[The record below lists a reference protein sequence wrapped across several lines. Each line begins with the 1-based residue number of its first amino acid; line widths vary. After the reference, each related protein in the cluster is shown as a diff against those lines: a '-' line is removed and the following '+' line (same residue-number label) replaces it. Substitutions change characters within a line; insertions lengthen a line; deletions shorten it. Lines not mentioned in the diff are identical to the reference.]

1 MRRTRD
7 RHRCPGGHALAPH
20 GADTAPGNTGRIRP
34 AGPGGRGTLA
44 DRPERHRTRRSEPRP
59 KPASKRPRG
68 KPVTRRAAPCSAPAA
83 TPPEGRYRPR
93 RGRPVPRAC
102 DRLGPWPPSRRR
114 RPGKN
119 KDVALPTQLSV
130 PTTGPARWTRRP
142 PEPDPHPRGRF
153 RSSKRTRELRPVRT
167 PGRVREPDEHR
178 VRFDAFALP
187 VTIIGGFFG
196 RATIMLKL

>member
-1 MRRTRD
+1 MEPARLPATRGGLGP
-7 RHRCPGGHALAPH
+7 PGRVAL
-20 GADTAPGNTGRIRP
+20 
-34 AGPGGRGTLA
+34 GTLA

-68 KPVTRRAAPCSAPAA
+68 KPVARRAAPCSAPAG
-83 TPPEGRYRPR
+83 TPPEGRHRPR
-93 RGRPVPRAC
+93 RGRPVPRARG
-102 DRLGPWPPSRRR
+102 RLGPWPPSRRR

-153 RSSKRTRELRPVRT
+153 RSSKRTRGAPTGAHAREGRRT
-167 PGRVREPDEHR
+167 RRAPRSFRRFRVAGYNNRQ
-178 VRFDAFALP
+178 
-187 VTIIGGFFG
+187 FFWSG
-196 RATIMLKL
+196 NKNIKVKGKYLCIKSQYAHIFST

>member
-1 MRRTRD
+1 MEPARLPATR
-7 RHRCPGGHALAPH
+7 GGLGPLGRVAL
-20 GADTAPGNTGRIRP
+20 
-34 AGPGGRGTLA
+34 GTLA

-93 RGRPVPRAC
+93 RGRPVPRAR

-119 KDVALPTQLSV
+119 KDVALTTQLSV
-130 PTTGPARWTRRP
+130 PTAGAPDGRADRRSRTPTPEGGFGPRSEQPAPTGADVREGTQTRRA
-142 PEPDPHPRGRF
+142 PRSFRRF
-153 RSSKRTRELRPVRT
+153 RVAGYDNRRFSLSSNNNVKVKGNFLCIESQYA
-167 PGRVREPDEHR
+167 H
-178 VRFDAFALP
+178 
-187 VTIIGGFFG
+187 IIS
-196 RATIMLKL
+196 T

>member
-1 MRRTRD
+1 MEPARLPATR
-7 RHRCPGGHALAPH
+7 GGLGPLGRVAL
-20 GADTAPGNTGRIRP
+20 
-34 AGPGGRGTLA
+34 GTLA

-102 DRLGPWPPSRRR
+102 DRLARGHHPEGGGRERTRTSRCRHSFPCR
-114 RPGKN
+114 RPDPPDGRA
-119 KDVALPTQLSV
+119 DRRSRTPT
-130 PTTGPARWTRRP
+130 PEGGFGP
-142 PEPDPHPRGRF
+142 
-153 RSSKRTRELRPVRT
+153 RSEHGGLRPVRT

-196 RATIMLKL
+196 RATIMLKS